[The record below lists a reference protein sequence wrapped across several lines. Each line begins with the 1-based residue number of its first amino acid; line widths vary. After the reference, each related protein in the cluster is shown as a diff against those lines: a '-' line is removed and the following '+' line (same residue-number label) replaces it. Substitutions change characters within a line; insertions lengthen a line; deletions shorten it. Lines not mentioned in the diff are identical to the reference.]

1 MARDAWRASCTCT
14 ICGHWSFSSFTSSA
28 SKYFKL
34 EAVLARR
41 IRAKSDEF
49 PAAVA
54 ARARKIRVLLMDVD
68 GVLTAG
74 QVYLMPL
81 ADGTAVEMKAFHSQ
95 DGAGLKLAR
104 DAGLRTGVISG
115 RESAAVT
122 RRAQEVGME
131 FVFQGRGEKVPAYE
145 EILRVAGVRDSD
157 VAYIGDDLPDLPIL
171 ERVGLAIA
179 VANAVEEVRRAVHH
193 VTRRTGGDAGVREAI
208 EGILKAQGKWRDVSK
223 KARA

>member
-1 MARDAWRASCTCT
+1 MQGIQER
-14 ICGHWSFSSFTSSA
+14 
-28 SKYFKL
+28 L
-34 EAVLARR
+34 LARR
-41 IRAKSDEF
+41 IRAQSNGF

-74 QVYLMPL
+74 QVYLMPQG
-81 ADGTAVEMKAFHSQ
+81 DGTAVEMKAFHSQ

-115 RESAAVT
+115 RESAATT

-131 FVFQGRGEKVPAYE
+131 FVFQGHGEKVPAYE
-145 EILRVAGVRDSD
+145 EILRVAGVRDSE

>member
-1 MARDAWRASCTCT
+1 
-14 ICGHWSFSSFTSSA
+14 
-28 SKYFKL
+28 L

-208 EGILKAQGKWRDVSK
+208 EGILKAQGKWREVSK

>member
-1 MARDAWRASCTCT
+1 MPRRFRASSN
-14 ICGHWSFSSFTSSA
+14 G
-28 SKYFKL
+28 
-34 EAVLARR
+34 
-41 IRAKSDEF
+41 F

-54 ARARKIRVLLMDVD
+54 ARARKIRILLMDVD

-74 QVYLMPL
+74 NVFLMPL

-115 RESAAVT
+115 RESAAMT
-122 RRAQEVGME
+122 RRAEEVGME
-131 FVFQGRGEKVPAYE
+131 FVFQGRGEKLGAYE
-145 EILRVAGVRDSD
+145 EILRMAGVRDSE

-179 VANAVEEVRRAVHH
+179 VSNAVDEVRRAAHH
-193 VTRRTGGDAGVREAI
+193 VTRRSGGEAGVREAI
-208 EGILKAQGKWRDVSK
+208 EGILKAQDKWRALAK
-223 KARA
+223 RARA

>member
-1 MARDAWRASCTCT
+1 
-14 ICGHWSFSSFTSSA
+14 
-28 SKYFKL
+28 L

-41 IRAKSDEF
+41 IGAKSDEF

-208 EGILKAQGKWRDVSK
+208 EGILKAQGKWREVSK

>member
-1 MARDAWRASCTCT
+1 MARGGRAGSN
-14 ICGHWSFSSFTSSA
+14 
-28 SKYFKL
+28 
-34 EAVLARR
+34 
-41 IRAKSDEF
+41 EF

-74 QVYLMPL
+74 NVYLMPL

-122 RRAQEVGME
+122 RRAAETGME
-131 FVFQGRGEKVPAYE
+131 FVYQCCAEKIPAY
-145 EILRVAGVRDSD
+145 
-157 VAYIGDDLPDLPIL
+157 
-171 ERVGLAIA
+171 
-179 VANAVEEVRRAVHH
+179 
-193 VTRRTGGDAGVREAI
+193 
-208 EGILKAQGKWRDVSK
+208 
-223 KARA
+223 

>member
-1 MARDAWRASCTCT
+1 MQGIQER
-14 ICGHWSFSSFTSSA
+14 
-28 SKYFKL
+28 L
-34 EAVLARR
+34 LARR
-41 IRAKSDEF
+41 IRAQSNGF

-74 QVYLMPL
+74 QVYLMPQ

-115 RESAAVT
+115 RESAATT

-145 EILRVAGVRDSD
+145 EILRVAGVRDSE